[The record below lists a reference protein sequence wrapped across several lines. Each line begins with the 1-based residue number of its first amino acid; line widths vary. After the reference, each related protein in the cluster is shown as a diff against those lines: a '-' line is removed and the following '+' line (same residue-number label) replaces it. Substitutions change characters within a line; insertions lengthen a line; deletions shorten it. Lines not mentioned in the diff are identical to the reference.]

1 MNMTFTFTAQQAQ
14 VILNALAARPYAEV
28 SGLVEIFIAQ
38 AREQEEAA
46 ANNEVVTDAKEI

>member
-14 VILNALAARPYAEV
+14 VILNALAARPYSEV
-28 SGLVEIFIAQ
+28 SGLVENFITQ

>member
-14 VILNALAARPYAEV
+14 AILNALAARPYAEV
-28 SGLVEIFIAQ
+28 SGLVESFITQ

-46 ANNEVVTDAKEI
+46 ANNQVVTDAKEI